1 LWESLAHQLLAMCD
15 KSKYSVYVPRVLIIV
30 DLNDIHSHFGSAFQ
44 DAVRRTKAHV
54 KHDSFETS
62 VMEIRQDDLENF
74 IENLH
79 LGA

>member
-1 LWESLAHQLLAMCD
+1 MCD
-15 KSKYSVYVPRVLIIV
+15 KSMYFAKSLLRFKLLL
-30 DLNDIHSHFGSAFQ
+30 LNDTHSHFGSAFQ

-79 LGA
+79 LSA